1 MKKGIIL
8 SFTFIFALLL
18 SGCSYVTDK
27 YYSSSVLYRTYNVD
41 DDVMYKYGS
50 NPTLVIRY
58 GSQFTFWEDR
68 GSIYRSVGGMKWVTK
83 ENYKEKMSVFVE
95 FIKWANLPKE
105 SRDKKMLELNNSL
118 AFKDREIEFGYY
130 KDGTPAFIETY
141 QDTMAFER
149 LYLPTK
155 YVYIDEKSIIQL
167 LIESEI
173 ALNMLK

>member
-1 MKKGIIL
+1 MKKKILL

-50 NPTLVIRY
+50 NPILVIRY

-68 GSIYRSVGGMKWVTK
+68 GNIYRSVGGMKWVTK
-83 ENYKEKMSVFVE
+83 ENYKESMSVFVE

-105 SRDKKMLELNNSL
+105 LRDKKRLELNNSQE
-118 AFKDREIEFGYY
+118 FKDREIEFGYY

-141 QDTMAFER
+141 QNTMAFER
-149 LYLPTK
+149 LYLPTT
-155 YVYIDEKSIIQL
+155 YVYIDKESIIQL
-167 LIESEI
+167 LLESEI
-173 ALNMLK
+173 ALSHLK